1 MATNHRQ
8 HHHRPADH
16 PGTTAPRHRPCRKA
30 RLILQPV
37 RYVDLDQAH
46 EEAAVVALADLL
58 ATYVDAPAE
67 KAA

>member
-16 PGTTAPRHRPCRKA
+16 PGTTPPRHRPCRKA
-30 RLILQPV
+30 RLIVQPASHV
-37 RYVDLDQAH
+37 TLDQAH
-46 EEAAVVALADLL
+46 EEAAVAALADLL
-58 ATYVDAPAE
+58 ATYVDAPAQ